1 MVAVSEVYDLQRRF
15 LLSGLTVDVGDT
27 RGASV
32 TAIAV
37 GLATLLA
44 VSTGGA
50 IRLGR
55 TVADE
60 CSDGEAEEPSRPG

>member
-44 VSTGGA
+44 VSTGA

-60 CSDGEAEEPSRPG
+60 CSDGEAEEPSRPE